1 MIQPGR
7 ERQPAQP
14 TQLRGPTMYRQ
25 TAHIICTALTGAD
38 DIKTQAAVADIARQL
53 ADMFKA
59 DNTEFR
65 YDRFFPACRLDS
77 WGELTPN
84 PVHRNRIGCRGFG

>member
-14 TQLRGPTMYRQ
+14 TQLRGPTIYRQ

-53 ADMFKA
+53 ADMFQA
-59 DNTEFR
+59 DNTEF
-65 YDRFFPACRLDS
+65 
-77 WGELTPN
+77 ELTPN
-84 PVHRNRIGCRGFG
+84 PVHRNRIGCRGLG

>member
-14 TQLRGPTMYRQ
+14 TQLRGPTIYRQ
-25 TAHIICTALTGAD
+25 TAHIICAALTGAD

-65 YDRFFPACRLDS
+65 YDRFSR
-77 WGELTPN
+77 
-84 PVHRNRIGCRGFG
+84 RGG